1 MLDLRVRPPAARL
14 VADRCMGHC
23 CSLPRLP
30 VAPTSHGSGP
40 QSRPPCARTV
50 RGDMT
55 PLLPAVKEEAGLL
68 QYDADSL
75 ALYCSRSLPSL
86 LLPLS

>member
-1 MLDLRVRPPAARL
+1 
-14 VADRCMGHC
+14 
-23 CSLPRLP
+23 
-30 VAPTSHGSGP
+30 
-40 QSRPPCARTV
+40 
-50 RGDMT
+50 MT